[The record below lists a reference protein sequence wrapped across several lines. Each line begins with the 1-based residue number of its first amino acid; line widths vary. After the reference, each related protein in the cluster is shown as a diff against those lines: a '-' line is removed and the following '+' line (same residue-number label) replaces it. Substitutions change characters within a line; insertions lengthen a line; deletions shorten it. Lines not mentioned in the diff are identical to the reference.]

1 MSVPGFSAEA
11 SLYKTSERYRWAKTF
26 MQADS
31 TIQPCLDKQT
41 VIPQQNPLQ
50 CWTDTDCYG
59 VVQMC
64 EDHCYLVDGTRWD
77 SGWYVCGACFGFDW

>member
-1 MSVPGFSAEA
+1 MNMPRFTAEA
-11 SLYKTSERYRWAKTF
+11 SLYKTSKAYKPTAVMT
-26 MQADS
+26 QS
-31 TIQPCLDKQT
+31 LDKQT
-41 VIPQQNPLQ
+41 IVPQQNPLQ